1 MMGGMSLGIGMVDKD
16 KLLSVVGFGLH
27 QLFKKRTLG
36 NTS

>member
-1 MMGGMSLGIGMVDKD
+1 MMGVMSLGIGMVDKD
-16 KLLSVVGFGLH
+16 KLLSVGFGLY